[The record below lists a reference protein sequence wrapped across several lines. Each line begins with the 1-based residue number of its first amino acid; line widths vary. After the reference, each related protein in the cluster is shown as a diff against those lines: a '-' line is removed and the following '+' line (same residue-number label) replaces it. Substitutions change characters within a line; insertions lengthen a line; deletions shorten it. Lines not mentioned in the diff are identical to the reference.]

1 VAVQEGGVMK
11 GLLVSGAALFWA
23 LQPAHAFDVSGN
35 EFLSLCAAAPG
46 SNRGGFTVG
55 YVMGVVQGRRGL
67 VGMCMPVG
75 ITGAQLRDLA
85 CKYIQDNP
93 AQRAS
98 IASDLVGSAIEQAW
112 PCSRT

>member
-1 VAVQEGGVMK
+1 MK

-23 LQPAHAFDVSGN
+23 LQPAHAQQGFNVLGN
-35 EFLSLCAAAPG
+35 EFLSLCAAAQG
-46 SNRGGFTVG
+46 SNRDAFTVG